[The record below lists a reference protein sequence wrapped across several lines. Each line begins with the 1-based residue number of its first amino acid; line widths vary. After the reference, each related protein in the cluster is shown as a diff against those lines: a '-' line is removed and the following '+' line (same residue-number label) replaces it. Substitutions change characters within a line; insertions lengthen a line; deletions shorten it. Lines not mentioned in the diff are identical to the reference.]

1 VAKDN
6 TVKLFKSATAN
17 AVPTTSNLDYG
28 ELAINYADKKLFF
41 RDSGDNIK
49 QIRDDEAVS
58 ADITA
63 MAVALG

>member
-1 VAKDN
+1 MAKEN
-6 TVKLFKSATAN
+6 TVKIFKSATAN
-17 AVPTTSNLDYG
+17 AEPTTSNLDYG

-63 MAVALG
+63 LAIALG

>member
-1 VAKDN
+1 MAKDN
-6 TVKLFKSATAN
+6 TVKLFKSSTSDAE
-17 AVPTTSNLDYG
+17 PTTSNLDYG

-41 RDSGDNIK
+41 RASDDNIK

>member
-1 VAKDN
+1 MAKEN
-6 TVKLFKSATAN
+6 TLRLFNSATTDAEPN
-17 AVPTTSNLDYG
+17 TSNLDYG

-41 RDSGDNIK
+41 RDSGNNIK

-63 MAVALG
+63 LAIALG

>member
-1 VAKDN
+1 MAKDN

-17 AVPTTSNLDYG
+17 AKPTSSNLDYG

-49 QIRDDEAVS
+49 EIRDDEAVS

-63 MAVALG
+63 IAIALG

>member
-1 VAKDN
+1 MAKEN
-6 TVKLFKSATAN
+6 TLKLFNSATTDAE
-17 AVPTTSNLDYG
+17 PTTSNLDYG

-41 RDSGDNIK
+41 RDSGNNIK

-63 MAVALG
+63 LAIALG

>member
-6 TVKLFKSATAN
+6 TLKLFNSATAD
-17 AVPTTSNLDYG
+17 AEPTTSNLEYG

-41 RDSGDNIK
+41 RASDDNIK

>member
-6 TVKLFKSATAN
+6 TVKLFKSATAD
-17 AVPTTSNLDYG
+17 AEPTSSNLGYG

-41 RDSGDNIK
+41 RASDDNIK

-63 MAVALG
+63 LAIALG

>member
-1 VAKDN
+1 MAKDN
-6 TVKLFKSATAN
+6 TLKLFNSATAD
-17 AVPTTSNLDYG
+17 AEPTTSNLEYG

-41 RDSGDNIK
+41 RASDDNIK

>member
-1 VAKDN
+1 VAKEN
-6 TVKLFKSATAN
+6 TVKIFKSATAN
-17 AVPTTSNLDYG
+17 AEPTTLNLDYG

-63 MAVALG
+63 LAIALG